1 MRTGDKR
8 LQAFAAFYKAT
19 ACMFT
24 GRGKESQP
32 LLERAWRLSR
42 ETRNDSVGA
51 LVMNVK
57 GIYQVLYLSNSFLA
71 QRYFFESLDLADAAH
86 YEELKIRV
94 YGNLLI
100 LSKSTDDTSMLA
112 YAKTIYKYGREHGD
126 FEQTYMGAYYLAL
139 YYKLNGHY
147 RDALAYVDEA
157 LQLYRRKPYEDV
169 ASVYVLSS
177 EIMMELGNLE
187 KARQQADMAMEMAQ
201 WWKQASL
208 APDAYLQMAYV
219 ENRQGHYGESNRNA
233 MKAVRLSHVSDLS
246 CRIVD
251 CYRLIAENNMK
262 LGNKDD
268 AIAFLVMANQ
278 RMDTLC
284 SVNMQR
290 LMHERSMLA
299 NIQRKEAL
307 AEARQ
312 KEIAGQRRM
321 LFPLGGVAFALGAVL
336 VVIVGVLRSRNR
348 MIKGIVAQNVKAVEE
363 QKILQHHIH
372 SLEQQMAATGKK
384 RQGDELLAEK
394 QTAPQ
399 PRGVGERPSGTL
411 TDDGVRMEQLY
422 DRCCRL
428 MEQEK
433 PYHEPHFTRDKLATL
448 LGTNRTYLSAAIMAK
463 GGMNYQQFV
472 NSYRISEAVALL
484 SDRNRVDYPL
494 KQLWSDLGFSSSS
507 TFYKLFQQS
516 VGITP
521 SVYRRQFL
529 KIEEEQKGLAAE
541 E

>member
-1 MRTGDKR
+1 
-8 LQAFAAFYKAT
+8 
-19 ACMFT
+19 
-24 GRGKESQP
+24 
-32 LLERAWRLSR
+32 
-42 ETRNDSVGA
+42 
-51 LVMNVK
+51 
-57 GIYQVLYLSNSFLA
+57 
-71 QRYFFESLDLADAAH
+71 
-86 YEELKIRV
+86 
-94 YGNLLI
+94 
-100 LSKSTDDTSMLA
+100 
-112 YAKTIYKYGREHGD
+112 
-126 FEQTYMGAYYLAL
+126 MGAYYLAL

-187 KARQQADMAMEMAQ
+187 KARQQADMAMEMVQ
-201 WWKQASL
+201 RWKQASL

-219 ENRQGHYGESNRNA
+219 ENRQGRYGESNRNA

-321 LFPLGGVAFALGAVL
+321 LFTLGGVAFALGAVL

-348 MIKGIVAQNVKAVEE
+348 MIKGIVAQVT
-363 QKILQHHIH
+363 IH
-372 SLEQQMAATGKK
+372 F
-384 RQGDELLAEK
+384 
-394 QTAPQ
+394 
-399 PRGVGERPSGTL
+399 RPS
-411 TDDGVRMEQLY
+411 
-422 DRCCRL
+422 
-428 MEQEK
+428 
-433 PYHEPHFTRDKLATL
+433 
-448 LGTNRTYLSAAIMAK
+448 
-463 GGMNYQQFV
+463 
-472 NSYRISEAVALL
+472 
-484 SDRNRVDYPL
+484 
-494 KQLWSDLGFSSSS
+494 
-507 TFYKLFQQS
+507 
-516 VGITP
+516 
-521 SVYRRQFL
+521 FL
-529 KIEEEQKGLAAE
+529 
-541 E
+541 